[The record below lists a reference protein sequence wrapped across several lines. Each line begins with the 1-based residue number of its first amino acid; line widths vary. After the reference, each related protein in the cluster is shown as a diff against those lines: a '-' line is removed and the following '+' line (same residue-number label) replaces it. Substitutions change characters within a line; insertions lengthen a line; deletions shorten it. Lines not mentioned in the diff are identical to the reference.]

1 MLVLEIDKSDTSEGG
16 IGFSMELKGTANVG
30 RIEERMHGITLVSI
44 EGTFV
49 KMVSMDRDIDGKN
62 G

>member
-1 MLVLEIDKSDTSEGG
+1 MK
-16 IGFSMELKGTANVG
+16 LKGTANVG
-30 RIEERMHGITLVSI
+30 RIEERMHGVTLVSI